1 MDYIYLALE
10 WDPVLDTLEIKCAYT
25 KKYNLQNWLRK
36 ELEEKTYLSHLT
48 CYRIRG
54 GKVTEIDPYE
64 TIAIDP
70 GEL

>member
-1 MDYIYLALE
+1 MDYIYLALD
-10 WDPVLDTLEIKCAYT
+10 WDAVNDVLDIKCAFT

-36 ELEEKTYLSHLT
+36 ELEAKTTLSHLT

-64 TIAIDP
+64 TIAVDP